1 MDRSDPRLQ
10 RPPSVEALLRRR
22 VIIGF
27 ILAVLL
33 TGLIGFLSWRSTR
46 LAAQEADLVAHTH
59 AVMGTLDVT
68 VEHAIEL
75 ETSAR
80 GFALTGQDLLLTHY
94 EAARGTINQDF
105 GTLRHLT
112 TDNPNQQR
120 RLDVLEPQIAD
131 AIGFA
136 DHLVAATQNAHAIP
150 GASEIKQSERVVDAI
165 RDTIHQM
172 QAEEMRLLNERS
184 QKTGAARRLTTF
196 VTVAGTLVGAVF
208 ILLAGFAV
216 NREIGVSARVRAQ
229 VSALN
234 TELEQRVEQR
244 TAAVQS
250 EIAARI
256 ATEQKLRASEEL
268 FRLLLDGI
276 KDYAVYM
283 LDPEGRVASWN
294 VGAARI
300 KGYSTEEI
308 LGKHISCFYTAED
321 REAGMPV
328 RTLQSA
334 IATGRF
340 EGHGL
345 RVRKDGSTFW
355 AHVVILPIYDD
366 SGKLRGFSKVLHDVT
381 ERKQVE
387 EALRESQ
394 AQLTGIIQSAMD
406 TIITVD
412 DQQRIVLF
420 NAAAEK
426 MFRCSASDA
435 VGQSIE
441 RFIPQRFRSQHA
453 GHIRRFGETGV
464 TSRGMGT
471 LGALWAVRADGE
483 EFQIEASISQIE
495 TRGKKLFTVIL
506 RDVTERKQAEAE
518 LARRA
523 AELARSE
530 QALRV
535 QTRMFQSVLDS
546 MDEGLVTA
554 DENGKFLLWNP
565 AAEKILGMGAMDLSI
580 QEWAPHY
587 GCYLPDAVTPFP
599 TDQLPLVRAIRG
611 EAADVEMFV
620 RNPKLEQGVW
630 IEVTGRPLKDEDG
643 VLRGGVVAFRDVT
656 LTGLNSIVAEL
667 VSMLKPESEGRQVE
681 WIIADLPFVE
691 CDPILIK
698 QVLQNLMAN
707 ALKFTRPRPRAV
719 IEIGQVEENGNP
731 AVFVRDN
738 GVGFSMKYADKL
750 FGVFQRLHRPEDF
763 DVTGIGLATV
773 QRIIQKH
780 GGRGWVE
787 AELDRGATF
796 YFSLGAREQIE
807 FHGQKEQKNNA
818 AMIGA

>member
-10 RPPSVEALLRRR
+10 RPPSVEALLRRK

-120 RLDVLEPQIAD
+120 RLEVLEPQ
-131 AIGFA
+131 
-136 DHLVAATQNAHAIP
+136 
-150 GASEIKQSERVVDAI
+150 
-165 RDTIHQM
+165 
-172 QAEEMRLLNERS
+172 
-184 QKTGAARRLTTF
+184 
-196 VTVAGTLVGAVF
+196 
-208 ILLAGFAV
+208 
-216 NREIGVSARVRAQ
+216 
-229 VSALN
+229 
-234 TELEQRVEQR
+234 
-244 TAAVQS
+244 
-250 EIAARI
+250 IAARI

-321 REAGMPV
+321 REAVMPV

-406 TIITVD
+406 TIVTVD

-441 RFIPQRFRSQHA
+441 RFIPQRFRPQHA

-471 LGALWAVRADGE
+471 LGALWALRADGE

-656 LTGLNSIVAEL
+656 RTKASEREIRKLNDELEQRVVQRTAQLEAANKELETFTYSVSHDLRAPLRHIGGFSKILVEEFGPALDPTAQHYLQRIEEGTRRMGVLVDELLNLARVGRHSLSLQVTGLNSIVAEL

-763 DVTGIGLATV
+763 EGTGIGLATV

-780 GGRGWVE
+780 GGRVWVE

-796 YFSLGAREQIE
+796 YFSLGASEQ
-807 FHGQKEQKNNA
+807 FDVHKQKKQKNRA
-818 AMIGA
+818 AMSGA